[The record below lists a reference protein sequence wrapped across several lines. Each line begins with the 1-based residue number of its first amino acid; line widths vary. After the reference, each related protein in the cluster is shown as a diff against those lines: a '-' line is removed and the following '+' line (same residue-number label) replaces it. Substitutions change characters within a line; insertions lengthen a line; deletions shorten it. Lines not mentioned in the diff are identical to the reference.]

1 MFSQLTGNHTW
12 WEPATA
18 DYTAPAHPRVDLI
31 QGYDEYVMS
40 YFESKHL
47 LFTPAAQR
55 HEPAAT
61 LYHSV
66 LIDGLLAATWKHVIT
81 AASAVVRVATLRK
94 LSPAEITAVEDA
106 VVDYGHFLGMPA
118 VTEWLLP

>member
-1 MFSQLTGNHTW
+1 
-12 WEPATA
+12 
-18 DYTAPAHPRVDLI
+18 
-31 QGYDEYVMS
+31 MS

-66 LIDGLLAATWKHVIT
+66 LIYGLLAATWKHVIT

-94 LSPAEITAVEDA
+94 LSLAEMTAVEDA